1 VGEEEV
7 DSKMA
12 RKFQSADF
20 DIGDEAIEEAKKR
33 KRAKEQRDKKGV
45 AKKGVG
51 GGGGLEDGQEVS
63 ECIL

>member
-1 VGEEEV
+1 
-7 DSKMA
+7 MA

-45 AKKGVG
+45 AKKGGG